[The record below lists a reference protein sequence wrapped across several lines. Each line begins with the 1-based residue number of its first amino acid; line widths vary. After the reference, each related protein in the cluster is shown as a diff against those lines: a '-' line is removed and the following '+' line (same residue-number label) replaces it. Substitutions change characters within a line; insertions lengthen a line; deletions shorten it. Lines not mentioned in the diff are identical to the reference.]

1 MAFKLQDEEA
11 IGRIIS
17 FSQMQQRKKLDD
29 EAFNDE
35 KASFY
40 KDMGKL
46 FEGSSDSKLAFEVNS
61 DENSQFESWTEPGKF
76 SVTQVKKRTVQFDA
90 QKLSKRL
97 SKKVAKKVLKKRHD
111 VFDFEGL
118 AKYVKSLG
126 GDPEVFKGF
135 FITIVSVDEEE
146 LNKLSE
152 LGEVKPEDVDGCYHV
167 SESKPYYRVSF
178 KADDE
183 DAD

>member
-1 MAFKLQDEEA
+1 MIDNESAV
-11 IGRIIS
+11 RIIS
-17 FSQMQQRKKLDD
+17 FSQLQQQKKLDD
-29 EAFNDE
+29 AAFNDE
-35 KASFY
+35 KKAFY
-40 KDMGKL
+40 DAMDKL
-46 FEGSSDSKLAFEVNS
+46 FENVEGSKESFTVGDGSSELDLMS
-61 DENSQFESWTEPGKF
+61 EPGTY

-118 AKYVKSLG
+118 ARYVRSLG

-135 FITIVSVDEEE
+135 FITLVSVDEAE

-152 LGEVKPEDVDGCYHV
+152 LGEVKPEDVEGCYHV
-167 SESKPYYRVSF
+167 SESKPYYKVSF
-178 KADDE
+178 KAADE
-183 DAD
+183 DDDD